1 MPIIASIASICARAF
16 GFLTGALRDSVVF
29 SYVGFYFSGGRAYPS
44 QIYGSD
50 SNTIATATDI
60 GWTFATLGGAA
71 NGECGIIADGLL
83 LGTAR
88 AISNNGGITWTDI
101 QVYGSNYFDANSYS
115 GTSAAST
122 EGLIAYNPT
131 AKLMGRI
138 ASAPSGDYPYV
149 NLCYFTL
156 WDLQTKTLV
165 SATFLGS
172 IGPHSIVYS
181 APQNK
186 FFIRGYNYYNY
197 VYSMDGTTGAA
208 TGGES
213 FQMTYSAGTHP
224 TLGYLFYVYAP
235 PSYQYGVYQG
245 ARISSSPSPLA
256 VYTDLGPTTV
266 FSYTVNVYKPIWCP
280 LNDVWLKAITPSG
293 STTVDIYSSPT
304 GAQWSYRSQALPYQ
318 GPESYYGAVVLK
330 EDSTGAIYVSAIGAV
345 GFSWA
350 RSTNGGVT
358 WGTPTNNSLSSLTPN
373 LNP

>member
-50 SNTIATATDI
+50 SDTIATATDI
-60 GWTFATLGGAA
+60 GWTFAAIGGAA

-88 AISNNGGITWTDI
+88 ALSNNGGVTWTDI
-101 QVYGSNYFDANSYS
+101 QVYGTSYFDANSYT
-115 GTSAAST
+115 GTNATYT

-131 AKLMGRI
+131 AKVMARI
-138 ASAPSGDYPYV
+138 ASANNGDYPYV

-165 SATFLGS
+165 SATFLGAA
-172 IGPHSIVYS
+172 GPDSIVYS
-181 APQNK
+181 APQNQ
-186 FFIRGYNYYNY
+186 FLVRGYNYYNY
-197 VYSMDGTTGAA
+197 VYSLDGTTG
-208 TGGES
+208 GLLGSSS
-213 FQMTYSAGTHP
+213 FQLTYPSGTHP

-235 PSYQYGVYQG
+235 PAYQFGVYQG
-245 ARISSSPSPLA
+245 ARISSSPNPLSS
-256 VYTDLGPTTV
+256 YTDLGATTV
-266 FSYTVNVYKPIWCP
+266 FSYTQSITKPIWCP
-280 LNDVWLKAITPSG
+280 VNNIWLKTATQS
-293 STTVDIYSSPT
+293 STGLVNVYSSPT
-304 GAQWSYRSQALPYQ
+304 GAVWSFVAQALNFGASDSYAFGVVIKETSAGVIYISGM
-318 GPESYYGAVVLK
+318 GPP
-330 EDSTGAIYVSAIGAV
+330 
-345 GFSWA
+345 GFGWA

-358 WGTPTNNSLSSLTPN
+358 WSTPVYGSLSSLTPN